1 MNAEAARMTGERWAR
16 IVPAVLLMYTISYFD
31 RVNIGL
37 ALPSMSRD
45 LGLSPGAA
53 GLAGGIFFWGYLVT
67 FLAAGWLAPRFG
79 PRRTVLWSLIAW
91 GFAAMLTGFVRSEGE
106 LLAVRLLLGAA
117 EGPVWASTAMLLSQ
131 WFLKPERA
139 RAFGLWNLCIPVG
152 ALLAGPIS
160 GMILAHSSWRTMFV
174 VEGLP
179 AWIWAVGWWVIVP
192 QSPETATWLGS
203 EERERLRA
211 GLAAELAD
219 HGRQGHDGLNA
230 VLRHPI
236 VWALLGGFSLI
247 NMVSYGFTL
256 WLPSALKASGTLSIG
271 GIGWLSALPYA
282 AAIPGLLLITRSSD
296 KWGERRMH
304 ASIPMVIIGTLLL
317 AGVHLDHGSV
327 VAEMVVFT
335 AMGFF
340 LYMYLP
346 IIFTFATEILPH
358 QTAIPAVAF
367 IGGVGNLFGGFV
379 GPTMVGWLRGVSGG
393 FMVPFTVLGIG
404 GILGGVLILAVRG
417 KPQHEA
423 AALASLRS

>member
-1 MNAEAARMTGERWAR
+1 MEPEAVGMTGARWAR

-37 ALPSMSRD
+37 ALPSMSHD
-45 LGLSPGAA
+45 LRLSSAEA

-79 PRRTVLWSLIAW
+79 PRRVVFWSLVAW
-91 GFAAMLTGFVRSEGE
+91 GFAAMLTGLVRSADE
-106 LLAVRLLLGAA
+106 LLLARVLLGAA

-179 AWIWAVGWWVIVP
+179 AWVWAVGWWIVIP
-192 QSPETATWLGS
+192 RSPETAAWLGS

-211 GLAAELAD
+211 GLAAELAE
-219 HGRQGHDGLNA
+219 HGAAQHEGLSA
-230 VLRHPI
+230 VIRHPI

-256 WLPSALKASGTLSIG
+256 WLPSALKGTSTLSIG
-271 GIGWLSALPYA
+271 EIGWLSALPYA
-282 AAIPGLLLITRSSD
+282 AAIPGLLLVTRSSD
-296 KWGERRMH
+296 KWRERRKH
-304 ASIPMVIIGTLLL
+304 ASIPMVLIGALLL
-317 AGVHLDHGSV
+317 AGVHIDNGSV
-327 VAEMVVFT
+327 LVEMTLFT

-358 QTAIPAVAF
+358 RTAIPAVAF

-379 GPTMVGWLRGVSGG
+379 GPTMVGWLRGLSGG
-393 FMVPFTVLGIG
+393 FVLPFTVLGIG
-404 GILGGVLILAVRG
+404 GILGGVLILVVRT
-417 KPQHEA
+417 KPRHQPTGF
-423 AALASLRS
+423 AALRS